1 MRHFATAL
9 AAALLLALPALS
21 AHAQNLSVGAADTV
35 QPVLQAHKGKQ
46 VTVRLTGGQELTGVV
61 REATAKLVMLGAHT
75 GREFFDAAVLLETVE
90 AILVWTKQ

>member
-21 AHAQNLSVGAADTV
+21 AHAQDLSVGAADTV
-35 QPVLQAHKGKQ
+35 QPVLQAHKGNR

-61 REATAKLVMLGAHT
+61 REATAKLVALGALTDH
-75 GREFFDAAVLLETVE
+75 EFFDAAVPLEKVE
-90 AILVWTKQ
+90 AVLVRTKQ